1 MIEITLDVALRLM
14 AAARRTAEDLGI
26 GMSIAVVDEGG
37 NLKAF
42 ARMDDAELAGV
53 ELAKDK
59 AYTAL
64 ANSAATHELAEQAAP
79 GGPLFGLH
87 ALVGGRYVIF
97 GGGIPLRRDGR
108 IVGAIGVS
116 GGAVEQDVACASAG
130 VAEWE
135 CTLGPRDGG
144 PA

>member
-1 MIEITLDVALRLM
+1 M
-14 AAARRTAEDLGI
+14 AAISLDLAWQAIEAAQQEAERIGV

-42 ARMDDAELAGV
+42 GRMDDAELAGV

-64 ANSAATHELAEQAAP
+64 ANSAPTDELAVLAAP

-87 ALVGGRYVIF
+87 ALAGGRYVIF
-97 GGGIPLRRDGR
+97 GGGVPLLRAGR

-116 GGAVEQDVACASAG
+116 GGSVHQDVACARAG
-130 VAEWE
+130 VAAWE
-135 CTLGPRDGG
+135 RATADGTEG
-144 PA
+144 TA